1 MKLNIK
7 EKIQK
12 LAEKTAMNSYGRSM
26 PIMIYETKMPEAVK
40 KAVEKS
46 K

>member
-1 MKLNIK
+1 MELNIK

-12 LAEKTAMNSYGRSM
+12 LAEKTAMDSYGKSV
-26 PIMIYETKMPEAVK
+26 PFFLYESKVPEAVK
-40 KAVEKS
+40 KAAEKS